1 MNIMKKLVYLFGLL
15 SLWMVTS
22 VSAQSLKSQDA
33 TAEDY
38 LPLLQA
44 SGYKIYSFDISEFL
58 NDTYHFTFKIKE
70 YVNNIGF

>member
-1 MNIMKKLVYLFGLL
+1 MMKKLVYVFSLL
-15 SLWMVTS
+15 SLWMVAS
-22 VSAQSLKSQDA
+22 VSAQSVKSQDA

-58 NDTYHFTFKIKE
+58 NDTYHFTFKIK
-70 YVNNIGF
+70 